1 MERECVFFMRFCFS
15 SAVDTPGDSGLGY
28 ATLMRLIPLALV
40 VFFLALAPHSK
51 AVAAGGHPVIAKRV
65 PSADPLPLALND
77 DFKIE
82 KVFSLLIDPAV
93 TGASKNG
100 DPEVAGGARSTD
112 ISAWLQMER
121 ARRYFGAINKFE
133 RLARDGHAYTIH
145 WRVRPATKGEVTVRF
160 EYRQKKLGSHVQAQ
174 DVVYP
179 KASGSMRTE
188 FAVQGDEYYQD
199 GAVIAWRV
207 LLIEDNRV
215 VGLQQ
220 SFLW

>member
-1 MERECVFFMRFCFS
+1 MRFCFS
-15 SAVDTPGDSGLGY
+15 SAVDTLGDSGLEC
-28 ATLMRLIPLALV
+28 APLMRLIPLALV
-40 VFFLALAPHSK
+40 VFCLALAPYSK
-51 AVAAGGHPVIAKRV
+51 AVAAGGHPVVTKRV
-65 PSADPLPLALND
+65 SSANPLPLALND

-93 TGASKNG
+93 TGASKNS
-100 DPEVAGGARSTD
+100 DPAVAGASRSAE
-112 ISAWLQMER
+112 ISAWLQMET
-121 ARRYFGAINKFE
+121 ARRYFGAINNFE
-133 RLARDGHAYTIH
+133 RRARDGHAYTIH
-145 WRVRPATKGEVTVRF
+145 WKVRPATKGEVTVRF
-160 EYRQKKLGSHVQAQ
+160 EYRQRKLGSHVQTQ

-179 KASGSMRTE
+179 NASGFMRTE

-207 LLIEDNRV
+207 LLIEDSRV

>member
-1 MERECVFFMRFCFS
+1 MEQGAFFMSLGFS
-15 SAVDTPGDSGLGY
+15 SAVDTLGDSGLEC
-28 ATLMRLIPLALV
+28 APLMRLIPLALV

-51 AVAAGGHPVIAKRV
+51 AVAAGGNPVVTKRV

-93 TGASKNG
+93 TGASK
-100 DPEVAGGARSTD
+100 PTETS
-112 ISAWLQMER
+112 SWLQMET
-121 ARRYFGAINKFE
+121 ARRYFGAINNFE
-133 RLARDGHAYTIH
+133 RRARDGHAYTIH

-160 EYRQKKLGSHVQAQ
+160 EYRQKKLGSHVQTQA
-174 DVVYP
+174 VVYP
-179 KASGSMRTE
+179 QASGAMRTE
-188 FAVQGDEYYQD
+188 FAVQGDEYHQD
-199 GAVIAWRV
+199 GAVIAWRI
-207 LLIEDNRV
+207 LLIEDSRV